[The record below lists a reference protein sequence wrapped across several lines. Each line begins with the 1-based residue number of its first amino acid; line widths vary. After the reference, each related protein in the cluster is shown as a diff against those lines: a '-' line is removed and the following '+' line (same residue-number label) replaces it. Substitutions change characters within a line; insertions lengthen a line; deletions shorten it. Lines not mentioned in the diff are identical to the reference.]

1 MTQSGTTMP
10 ANPLDIVKEKDMSK
24 LRFSDGITI
33 DRSGTMRV
41 IKKSDGYYIIG
52 QGMCCPVDSIEEGQR
67 IIARFM
73 VNYHRTQI
81 ESDKSKENK

>member
-1 MTQSGTTMP
+1 
-10 ANPLDIVKEKDMSK
+10 MSK

-33 DRSGTMRV
+33 DTSGTMRV

-73 VNYHRTQI
+73 VSYHRKKI